1 MKKLI
6 GTVFIILFIYSMSG
20 CASKD
25 KLTTNLGPASDGT
38 DSNISGSIY
47 ENGDAWSKTEN
58 RLEKGDSNIKETITF
73 DIMGKEYELKY
84 KKSEWNLGVGWV
96 DIYIT
101 ENHNQEVSLLSET
114 GEIITVYDKTYIHT
128 SNEDYIPSEENGTT
142 VKTEEEFEELAKK
155 YLQEIFGEIKYDRYT
170 LTRDF
175 DLQIR
180 DHGHGSLVRRDPA
193 EYSLDMY
200 INGIRTGEHIG
211 VNMNIYGDF
220 VACSRKN
227 IGAYDD
233 LDVDYLIETGLLTD
247 KACEVA
253 GETIKEKYKEYGKEV
268 TEVTYD
274 TDQDVF
280 CLDEDGKPIRI
291 VHCHI
296 TLENGDTDSRRV
308 VVGIEE

>member
-25 KLTTNLGPASDGT
+25 KLTANLGPASDS
-38 DSNISGSIY
+38 SNSSITGSIY

-58 RLEKGDSNIKETITF
+58 RLEKGDSDIKETITF

-96 DIYIT
+96 DIYST
-101 ENHNQEVSLLSET
+101 ESHNQEVSLLSET
-114 GEIITVYDKTYIHT
+114 GEITTIFDKTYLNT
-128 SNEDYIPSEENGTT
+128 SKKDYIPSDANGTT
-142 VKTEEEFEELAKK
+142 IKTEEEFEELAMK
-155 YLQEIFGEIKYDRYT
+155 YLQEIFGDIKYDRYT
-170 LTRDF
+170 VTKDF

-180 DHGHGSLVRRDPA
+180 DHGHGSLVMRDPA
-193 EYSLDMY
+193 IYSLDVY
-200 INGIRTGEHIG
+200 LNGIRTGEHIG
-211 VNMNIYGDF
+211 VDMNEYGDF

-227 IGAYDD
+227 IGAYDN
-233 LDVDYLIETGLLTD
+233 LDEDYLIETGLLTD

-291 VHCHI
+291 VHCNI
-296 TLENGDTDSRRV
+296 TFENGDTDLREV
-308 VVGIEE
+308 VVEIEE